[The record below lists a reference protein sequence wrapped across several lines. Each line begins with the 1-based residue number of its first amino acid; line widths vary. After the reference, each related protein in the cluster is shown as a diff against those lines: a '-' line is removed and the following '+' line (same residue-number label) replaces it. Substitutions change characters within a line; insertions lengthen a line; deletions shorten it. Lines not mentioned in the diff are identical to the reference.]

1 MTKRMDQ
8 DKLQIIWGS
17 VRLLRQRVNAQD
29 WLNAFD
35 LYRNLVA
42 FEDTGPD
49 EDARLLNLCREACEY
64 YVEKYNQWLKQEV
77 FHYA

>member
-1 MTKRMDQ
+1 MTKHIDP

-35 LYRNLVA
+35 LYKNLQA
-42 FEDTGPD
+42 FEGAAPD
-49 EDARLLNLCREACEY
+49 EDPRIINLCREACEF
-64 YVEKYNQWLKQEV
+64 YVERYNQWLRGEV
-77 FHYA
+77 FNFA